1 LRRSNEWGKVMT
13 RYGTLL
19 IGMGVATTAGLFA
32 PDALAQAPPLQV
44 PPIIT
49 GFPASENVGGGAL
62 SQRAPGRMVQA
73 GVARAQEAV
82 SLPGP
87 AYNITETLPTIT
99 PRTAFLVTAIQ
110 ASFAALDQALTFFVD
125 LLFRRA
131 GLPPPTTGGTT
142 GGDTGGTTGDTGGT
156 TGDTGGTTGGAKPGS
171 IR

>member
-1 LRRSNEWGKVMT
+1 MT

-19 IGMGVATTAGLFA
+19 IGLVVVTTAGSFA
-32 PDALAQAPPLQV
+32 PVARAQTPPSQF

-49 GFPASENVGGGAL
+49 GFPPSENVGGGAL

-87 AYNITETLPTIT
+87 TYDITETLPTIT
-99 PRTAFLVTAIQ
+99 RRTAFLVTAIQ
-110 ASFAALDQALTFFVD
+110 ASFAALNQALTFFED

-131 GLPPPTTGGTT
+131 GLPTSTTGGTT
-142 GGDTGGTTGDTGGT
+142 DGDTGGTTDDSGDT
-156 TGDTGGTTGGAKPGS
+156 TGDTGDDATGGATTARG
-171 IR
+171 RR